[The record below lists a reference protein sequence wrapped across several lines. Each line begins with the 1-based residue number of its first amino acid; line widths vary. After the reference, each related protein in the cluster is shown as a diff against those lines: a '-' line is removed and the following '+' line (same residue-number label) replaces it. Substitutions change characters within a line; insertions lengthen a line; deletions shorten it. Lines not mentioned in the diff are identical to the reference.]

1 MQSSEGP
8 TNSSSVISLR
18 EGICDGFKS
27 LVSSTANKLKSHL
40 RRLFMTETVQQYGPG
55 GQIWAERELG
65 WNRSTI
71 RKGMH
76 ELRTGIEC
84 KDAFCLRGRKA
95 YEKRLPSLLD
105 DIRDIVDP
113 KAQIDA
119 TFRTS
124 DLFVR
129 VTANEVRQLLIE
141 EKGYKDA
148 ELPKRRTINTIL
160 NSLGYRLRKV
170 KKTGR

>member
-1 MQSSEGP
+1 M
-8 TNSSSVISLR
+8 
-18 EGICDGFKS
+18 
-27 LVSSTANKLKSHL
+27 
-40 RRLFMTETVQQYGPG
+40 
-55 GQIWAERELG
+55 
-65 WNRSTI
+65 
-71 RKGMH
+71 
-76 ELRTGIEC
+76 
-84 KDAFCLRGRKA
+84 RGRKA